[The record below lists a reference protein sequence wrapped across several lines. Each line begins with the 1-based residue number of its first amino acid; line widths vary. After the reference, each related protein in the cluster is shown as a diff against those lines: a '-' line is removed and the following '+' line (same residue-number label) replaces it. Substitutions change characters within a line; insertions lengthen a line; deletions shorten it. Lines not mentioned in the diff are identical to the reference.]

1 MANSVTQVPKPT
13 LPMISDPATFR
24 SHLESKTMT
33 SQQEDP
39 EDTNDLFSISVDAD
53 DYAEAAAGDA
63 PSVVDRTFQSEEDF
77 HKQKASY
84 SAKVHQGNLLEE
96 LVSNVPAL
104 EFRSQNAQV
113 DGEKVKLGK
122 KEVQLLGYV
131 VGEMYY
137 DRKYGDILELCGRV
151 RGICEVEGGERE
163 KRRLEESLERWE
175 GRCRGR
181 MEKGNEKD
189 V

>member
-1 MANSVTQVPKPT
+1 
-13 LPMISDPATFR
+13 
-24 SHLESKTMT
+24 MT
-33 SQQEDP
+33 TQQENP
-39 EDTNDLFSISVDAD
+39 EDSNDLFSISVDAD

-77 HKQKASY
+77 QKQKASY

-96 LVSNVPAL
+96 LVSTVPAL

-113 DGEKVKLGK
+113 DGEKVKLRK

-131 VGEMYY
+131 VGEMHY
-137 DRKYGDILELCGRV
+137 DRKYEQILELCEKV
-151 RGICEVEGGERE
+151 REICEVEGGERE
-163 KRRLEESLERWE
+163 KNRLEESLERWD
-175 GRCRGR
+175 GRCRQR
-181 MEKGNEKD
+181 FEKVHDND